1 MHARSTTV
9 RGDPQAVD
17 DGIAMV
23 RDEVRPALEEMEGCV
38 GLSMMVDRER
48 GTCIVT
54 SAWDSERALI
64 SSRELVTPMRDRAA
78 EIVGGAAEVEEWEIG
93 LLHRESFSGEGACS
107 RVTWSK
113 TPRYEIDH
121 HLDFFRSTVLPRL
134 EEIPGFCSASVLV
147 NRTTGRAATAVTY
160 DSRSALEQSR
170 DAARRLRE
178 VASRKIPTEI
188 HDIAEMELVLAHLR
202 VPETV

>member
-1 MHARSTTV
+1 MYARSTTV

-23 RDEVRPALEEMEGCV
+23 RDDVRPALEEMEGCV

-64 SSRELVTPMRDRAA
+64 TSRERVAAMRDRAA
-78 EIVGGAAEVEEWEIG
+78 EVLGGVTQVEEWEIG
-93 LLHRESFSGEGACS
+93 LLHRETFSGEGACA
-107 RVTWSK
+107 RLTWSK
-113 TPRYEIDH
+113 TPRYELDH
-121 HLDFFRSTVLPRL
+121 HLDVFRSTVLPRL
-134 EEIPGFCSASVLV
+134 EEIAGFCSASVLV
-147 NRTTGRAATAVTY
+147 NRGTGRAATAVTY
-160 DSRSALEQSR
+160 DSRTALEQSR

-178 VASRKIPTEI
+178 VASRTIRTEI
-188 HDIAEMELVLAHLR
+188 HDVAEMELVLAHLR